1 LIDALGLRGEIM
13 IGEKIGVHRQIDLD
27 PLEPRHHTGQR
38 AYMLA
43 EARYGGPRRHGAIST
58 AGHDELAAFGDLD
71 RRRRPARTLH
81 LLAAAGGTLRAPRN
95 KVLANDRTRQI
106 EARDV
111 IAQIGAKARG
121 NRFRNFDGSEMKC
134 ALPDAL
140 VDQGRHGNSL
150 RLSAVE
156 KPLDLPVADHAIEKT
171 VPAGALAGLEHRA
184 HQRKHTGRLHQQP
197 GRLVGHAL
205 LVHIAQP
212 TVEIVVDQRDRE
224 FWRALG
230 DLNAELAQGRG
241 KLLGAL
247 DVDRFDPHRAIAE
260 ILFRDFERQAETGPI
275 SRDGAIECGRRSRN
289 DVSPLQQPL
298 DRFRYLV
305 GWKALRKL
313 ANDLR
318 RSLAI
323 FSDRRGYRTI
333 KLAVQEELA

>member
-1 LIDALGLRGEIM
+1 
-13 IGEKIGVHRQIDLD
+13 
-27 PLEPRHHTGQR
+27 
-38 AYMLA
+38 
-43 EARYGGPRRHGAIST
+43 
-58 AGHDELAAFGDLD
+58 
-71 RRRRPARTLH
+71 
-81 LLAAAGGTLRAPRN
+81 
-95 KVLANDRTRQI
+95 
-106 EARDV
+106 
-111 IAQIGAKARG
+111 
-121 NRFRNFDGSEMKC
+121 KC

-230 DLNAELAQGRG
+230 DLNAELVQGRG

-333 KLAVQEELA
+333 KLAVQEELAVLRIEADHIGRKHIGGEVRRESQNVLAGLARHGALAIVSHRISTRILLSVIFKLPERGEPLVPPDLSADVDWNCSNELEHTRLSPASRPCWQANGATQTRNWPGRSRARPMKSWRVDTQSEGVAA